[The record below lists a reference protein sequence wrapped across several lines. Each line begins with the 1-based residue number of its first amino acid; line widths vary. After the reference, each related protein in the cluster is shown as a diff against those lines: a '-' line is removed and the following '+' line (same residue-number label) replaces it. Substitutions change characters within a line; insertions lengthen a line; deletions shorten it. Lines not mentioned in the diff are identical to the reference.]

1 MTAKESA
8 KESIMKRTANAL
20 AATLRGAV
28 GGALGSAL
36 VCACLPAPAQAQFY
50 KDKTLA
56 LLVNYGAGGN
66 ADTEARVYQ
75 RHMGKHIPGAPTI
88 VVQNA
93 PGAGGLKAM
102 NMLGLEIGARPD
114 GLTAGYF
121 TIGASHAMVGDPA
134 LKVTLQDDF
143 IVIGGARGWTIV
155 FGRKDMAPGGVNRP
169 ADFAKSEKVFFG
181 GYSRASSHDTRLR
194 LMLEIFGVPYAA
206 VTGFPGTSDINKAM
220 QQNEVNLSGSSLP
233 GYQTQVIPNI
243 IKTGVGVPL
252 FHYPVIGPDGKP
264 TGNPALLAEGIPTM
278 DKVYEDAFGKPPS
291 GVKFETLLTMNTVG
305 TNLQRA
311 ILLPKGSPPA
321 AVEALRAAFDKI
333 GKDEVFLSEYQ
344 KITGERPEF
353 VTAEELKPLFE
364 RLKTIDPAV
373 KKTLIESMSG
383 T

>member
-1 MTAKESA
+1 MT
-8 KESIMKRTANAL
+8 KRFLRSSLTL
-20 AATLRGAV
+20 A
-28 GGALGSAL
+28 GALIVSLAS
-36 VCACLPAPAQAQFY
+36 AQAQAQAPFY

-56 LLVNYGAGGN
+56 LLINYGVGGN

-75 RHMGKHIPGAPTI
+75 RHIGKHIPGNPTI

-102 NMLGLEIGARPD
+102 NMLGLEIGAKPD

-121 TIGASHAMVGDPA
+121 TIGASHVMVGDPA
-134 LKVTLQDDF
+134 LTVTLQDDF
-143 IVIGGARGWTIV
+143 VVIGGARGWTIV

-169 ADFAKSEKVFFG
+169 ADFAKAPKVFFG

-194 LMLEIFGVPYAA
+194 LMLEIFDIPYSA

-252 FHYPVIGPDGKP
+252 FHYPVVGADGKP
-264 TGNPALLAEGIPTM
+264 AGNPSLIAEGIPTM
-278 DKVYEDAFGKPPS
+278 DKVYEDVFGKPPS

-311 ILLPKGSPPA
+311 LLLPKGSPQA
-321 AVEALRAAFDKI
+321 AVDALRTAFEKI
-333 GKDEVFLSEYQ
+333 GKDDAFLSEFQ
-344 KITGERPEF
+344 KITGEQPEF

-383 T
+383 G

>member
-1 MTAKESA
+1 MM
-8 KESIMKRTANAL
+8 MKRKILLSLLGACAL
-20 AATLRGAV
+20 LA
-28 GGALGSAL
+28 S
-36 VCACLPAPAQAQFY
+36 PAHAQFY

-75 RHMGKHIPGAPTI
+75 RHMGKHIPGNPTI

-155 FGRKDMAPGGVNRP
+155 FGRKDMTPGGVNKP
-169 ADFAKSEKVFFG
+169 ADFAKAQKVFFG

-194 LMLEIFGVPYAA
+194 LMLEIFGVPYVA

-243 IKTGVGVPL
+243 IKPGVGVPL
-252 FHYPVIGPDGKP
+252 FHYPVMGADGKP
-264 TGNPALLAEGIPTM
+264 AGNPSLIAEGIPTM
-278 DKVYEDAFGKPPS
+278 DKVYEEAFGKPPS

-321 AVEALRAAFDKI
+321 AVDALRGAFDKI
-333 GKDEVFLSEYQ
+333 GKDEAFLTEFQ

-353 VTAEELKPLFE
+353 VTAEELKPLFD
-364 RLKTIDPAV
+364 RLKTIDPEV

-383 T
+383 S

>member
-1 MTAKESA
+1 MT
-8 KESIMKRTANAL
+8 KRFLRSSLTL
-20 AATLRGAV
+20 A
-28 GGALGSAL
+28 GALIVSLAS
-36 VCACLPAPAQAQFY
+36 AQAQAQAPFY

-56 LLVNYGAGGN
+56 LLINYGVGGN

-75 RHMGKHIPGAPTI
+75 RHIGKHIPGNPTI

-102 NMLGLEIGARPD
+102 NMLGLEIGAKPD

-121 TIGASHAMVGDPA
+121 TIGASHVMVGDPA

-143 IVIGGARGWTIV
+143 VVIGGARGWTIV

-169 ADFAKSEKVFFG
+169 ADFAKAPKVFFG

-194 LMLEIFGVPYAA
+194 LMLEIFDIPYSA

-252 FHYPVIGPDGKP
+252 FHYPVVGADGKP
-264 TGNPALLAEGIPTM
+264 AGNPSLIAEGIPTM
-278 DKVYEDAFGKPPS
+278 DKVYEDVFGKPPS

-311 ILLPKGSPPA
+311 LLLPKGSPQA
-321 AVEALRAAFDKI
+321 AVDALRTAFEKI
-333 GKDEVFLSEYQ
+333 GKDDAFLSEFQ
-344 KITGERPEF
+344 KITGEQPEF

-383 T
+383 G